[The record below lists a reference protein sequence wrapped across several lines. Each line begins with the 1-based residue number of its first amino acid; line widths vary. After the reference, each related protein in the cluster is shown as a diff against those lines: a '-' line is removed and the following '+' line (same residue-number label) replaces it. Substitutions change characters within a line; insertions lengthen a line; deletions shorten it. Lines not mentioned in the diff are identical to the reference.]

1 MLCEGCW
8 ERTYL
13 ESVRLVMVSPLAL
26 RSEGLSHNDDNDEY
40 GYSWREGEDQGH
52 AAKPCRERE
61 RRLM

>member
-40 GYSWREGEDQGH
+40 GYS
-52 AAKPCRERE
+52 
-61 RRLM
+61 